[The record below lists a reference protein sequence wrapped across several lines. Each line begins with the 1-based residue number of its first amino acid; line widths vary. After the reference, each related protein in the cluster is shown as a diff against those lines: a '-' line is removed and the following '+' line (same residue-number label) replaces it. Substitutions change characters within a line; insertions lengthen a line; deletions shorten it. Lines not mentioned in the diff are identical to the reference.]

1 MFNKI
6 MYTLV
11 IPPIWMDSQRVFPSP
26 YTSENYS
33 YFPPPWIHRGYFLVP
48 IQLET
53 THSFLLHGFT
63 EGISQ
68 SLYNWKLLTLSSSM
82 DSQRVFP
89 SPYTTG
95 NYSLF
100 PPPWIHRGSF
110 SVPIQLETTH
120 TFLLHGFT
128 EGISQS
134 LYKWK
139 LFALSSFMDLQ
150 RVFHSPYTTGN
161 YSHFP
166 PPWIHRGYFPVPI
179 QLETTRI
186 FLLHCTCP
194 LQRL

>member
-1 MFNKI
+1 MFNKF

-33 YFPPPWIHRGYFLVP
+33 HFPPPWIHRGYFPVP
-48 IQLET
+48 IHLKT
-53 THSFLLHGFT
+53 TRTFLLHGFTEGIFQSLYNWKLLTLSSSMDSQRVFPSPYTTENYSPFLLHGFT

-89 SPYTTG
+89 SPYRTG

-110 SVPIQLETTH
+110 QVPIQLKTTH

-128 EGISQS
+128 EGLSKS
-134 LYKWK
+134 LY
-139 LFALSSFMDLQ
+139 
-150 RVFHSPYTTGN
+150 N
-161 YSHFP
+161 
-166 PPWIHRGYFPVPI
+166 
-179 QLETTRI
+179 
-186 FLLHCTCP
+186 
-194 LQRL
+194 